1 MALGG
6 RRVGLKGMSIRE
18 QGLRDALS
26 NALVESLA
34 WKAYEKYPKSKN
46 SYRSAY
52 FCYQVGLHL
61 DGAFASR
68 FPGRSLNRRQ
78 IEFSGDD
85 EKRAGEWLL
94 DIVWC
99 EETCADPASKSKFPS
114 KIVGALECESSTN
127 AKEFFT
133 DFAKLVHVR
142 SSIKLYLAGVN
153 HKLERNMTKYIRLR
167 TGQAAQF
174 LGNTGVSSETE
185 EWYLAFW
192 PSPMGDVSR
201 SLWDELDKY
210 PHLNAIH
217 AFALE
222 HGDFVAI

>member
-1 MALGG
+1 MDIG
-6 RRVGLKGMSIRE
+6 E

-26 NALVESLA
+26 KALAESLA
-34 WKAYEKYPKSKN
+34 WKGYEKYPKSKN

-61 DGAFASR
+61 DAVFESR
-68 FPGRSLNRRQ
+68 FLGTSLKRRQ

-85 EKRAGEWLL
+85 EKSSGEWLL

-99 EETCADPASKSKFPS
+99 EETCADPASKSKYPS
-114 KIVGALECESSTN
+114 KIYGALECESSTK

-142 SSIKLYLAGVN
+142 SRIKLYLAGVN
-153 HKLERNMTKYIRLR
+153 QKREGKMTDYIRMR
-167 TGQAAQF
+167 AEQAASF

-192 PSPMGDVSR
+192 PSPMGDVIH

-210 PHLNAIH
+210 PHLNVIQ

-222 HGDFVAI
+222 QRGAFVAI

>member
-1 MALGG
+1 MKKLAPI
-6 RRVGLKGMSIRE
+6 RRR
-18 QGLRDALS
+18 
-26 NALVESLA
+26 N
-34 WKAYEKYPKSKN
+34 PN
-46 SYRSAY
+46 
-52 FCYQVGLHL
+52 
-61 DGAFASR
+61 
-68 FPGRSLNRRQ
+68 
-78 IEFSGDD
+78 
-85 EKRAGEWLL
+85 
-94 DIVWC
+94 
-99 EETCADPASKSKFPS
+99 FPS